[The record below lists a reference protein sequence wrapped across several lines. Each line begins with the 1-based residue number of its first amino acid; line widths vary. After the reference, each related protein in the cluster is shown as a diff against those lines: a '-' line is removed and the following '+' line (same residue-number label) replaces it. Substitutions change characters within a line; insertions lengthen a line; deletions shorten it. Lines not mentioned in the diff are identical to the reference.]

1 MILRDLRRWL
11 YRWIPSRSDHWH
23 AKRRKGLQSK
33 WGGGRVLECQSE
45 QDRIFWEKV
54 LQKKTRGT
62 FWEVDAGDGSTGSH
76 GVFLE
81 EKAGWKGAV
90 WESCERPARTAQKTR
105 KSEVLNESSP
115 FPEALAEKFAAPDLL
130 ILRKIER
137 LSQLEKILRTKSVQP
152 TWLVI
157 QAPCPVARV
166 PRLLRPLGYR
176 MIWAFHDDEYYQR
189 SGT

>member
-1 MILRDLRRWL
+1 MIRRIRHIL
-11 YRWIPSRSDHWH
+11 YRLLPSINNRWH
-23 AKRRKGLQSK
+23 TKRRRGQQSK
-33 WGGGRVLECQSE
+33 WGGNASLECQTE

-54 LQKKTRGT
+54 LQKKTGGT

-90 WESCERPARTAQKTR
+90 WESCERPARTARKIR

-152 TWLVI
+152 AWLVI

-166 PRLLRPLGYR
+166 PRLLKPLGYR